1 MSINNKV
8 SDEEKLSQLMD
19 GEWHQL
25 APAESVASLCADE
38 AQRARWMRYH
48 LIRDALRNEPV
59 QVDNGLAARIS
70 AAIDDE
76 EDYSN
81 VTQFNAGHEQS
92 VQPEEFDEGQRA
104 AVGSID
110 QSSAV
115 FDKVGVA
122 SGSDITQMT
131 TRHDTSRVNTGIA
144 GFAIAAS
151 VALVTVVGINTFK
164 QSAPSNI
171 SSVAATSEADNVRTL
186 AVAERGVAVPAV
198 DANAAFIQDANVT
211 LPVVEFVA
219 NTGPGYYWSSPDSS
233 TRAQDEKRLNMLLS
247 EHIENS
253 PTSSREGLLPYSRL
267 VGYKSVDQ
275 ER

>member
-59 QVDNGLAARIS
+59 QVDTGLAARIS

-92 VQPEEFDEGQRA
+92 AQPEEFDEGQRD
-104 AVGSID
+104 AVGGID

-131 TRHDTSRVNTGIA
+131 SAHPGCGGAWCCRACRRCQCSVRSRCQRDIA
-144 GFAIAAS
+144 GGRICGQYRS
-151 VALVTVVGINTFK
+151 WLLLVITRF
-164 QSAPSNI
+164 
-171 SSVAATSEADNVRTL
+171 L
-186 AVAERGVAVPAV
+186 
-198 DANAAFIQDANVT
+198 NAC
-211 LPVVEFVA
+211 
-219 NTGPGYYWSSPDSS
+219 
-233 TRAQDEKRLNMLLS
+233 TR
-247 EHIENS
+247 
-253 PTSSREGLLPYSRL
+253 
-267 VGYKSVDQ
+267 
-275 ER
+275 